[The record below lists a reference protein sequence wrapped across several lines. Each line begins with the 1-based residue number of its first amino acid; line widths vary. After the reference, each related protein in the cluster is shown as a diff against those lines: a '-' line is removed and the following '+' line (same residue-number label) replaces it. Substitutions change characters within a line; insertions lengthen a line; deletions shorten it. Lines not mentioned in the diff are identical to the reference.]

1 MFHSNE
7 SFRTTGPAWSSQ
19 DASLTEP
26 LSNAD
31 LPQLELRRILER
43 LFLDPTGSNI
53 QVMMDLTKDALSSIV
68 FRRVQS
74 IAQGSS
80 ILSLPLVE
88 IAQEAVIPMEGLNPK
103 DLLMGLGEMTAGTL
117 DARDVYTAKNIIP
130 NVVFSSLSAHLAISL
145 LMANGVTGEDAGA
158 ALNAEVA
165 VSSAMARLAGY
176 DPFKA
181 AGLFTFGGTGTNMY
195 AIKLGLQKAAPDH
208 QLYGVPDDV
217 YIITSLAGHYCH
229 LTAAIWL
236 GIGSE
241 RCLKAKTNEDQTT
254 DLKDLESKCRNILKM
269 GAKLATIIASGG
281 TTSNCAIDDIEQ
293 IVHLRDTLVKE
304 YSLNYVPHVHV
315 DGVIG
320 WAFLNFKSYDVDTNP
335 LCFSNDTLSQIRHLV
350 LRSSM
355 FAVSGQNLTSYFDRL
370 LINHNLNIH
379 RRSSV
384 PRRAARRRSIERG
397 PPKPEIVYL

>member
-1 MFHSNE
+1 
-7 SFRTTGPAWSSQ
+7 
-19 DASLTEP
+19 
-26 LSNAD
+26 
-31 LPQLELRRILER
+31 
-43 LFLDPTGSNI
+43 
-53 QVMMDLTKDALSSIV
+53 
-68 FRRVQS
+68 
-74 IAQGSS
+74 
-80 ILSLPLVE
+80 
-88 IAQEAVIPMEGLNPK
+88 
-103 DLLMGLGEMTAGTL
+103 
-117 DARDVYTAKNIIP
+117 
-130 NVVFSSLSAHLAISL
+130 
-145 LMANGVTGEDAGA
+145 
-158 ALNAEVA
+158 
-165 VSSAMARLAGY
+165 
-176 DPFKA
+176 
-181 AGLFTFGGTGTNMY
+181 MY

-355 FAVSGQNLTSYFDRL
+355 FAVSGQNRTLNFDRL